1 LGRFAPFPLIGGSY
15 TDDAL
20 SWAHQDTVNY
30 LPVVAERSGT
40 RSPSKLAMVPGMRVF
55 GVNGTDPH
63 RGGRDVEGQP
73 YVVIGTKLYRIGTDG
88 TGTACG
94 TIPGTG
100 RVQMTHNQ
108 IVSGN
113 QIFISTGSSGYVYNT
128 YTGALTQVTDIAF
141 PGAKSCDFIGQY
153 IVGVEPFGRYWFHSA
168 LVDATTYNSLDEYQ
182 AETSPDRIM
191 GLIASHNE
199 VLIFGERTIEPWSNT
214 PTENAAFQ
222 LQTGSVIETGCASGD
237 TICRLDNSVYF
248 LTDKGQIAKLEGYT
262 PRIISTYAME
272 GAIRGCDLS
281 RAFAFTWE
289 DKGHTVYY
297 ITFPDGYTWGYDVRQ
312 GEWHRRESYGL
323 NRWRLNTLFKSNGKW
338 YGGDYQN
345 SKMYLLDWDYAL
357 EGCDPI
363 ERYRTSPYV
372 HADGERVKV
381 NALQVAMNTGGVQS
395 VIHAGVVV
403 SGAIGGGLEGYA
415 INFQYTVTKAYPGQP
430 YTLTATGLPTG
441 LSMSASGLVTGT
453 MTTSGTYNITI
464 SAVDDCG
471 TVTTYADTAVVTSTA
486 FLATGVAS
494 AGSIA
499 TTRPLSYSGALVGA
513 LDSNVTTVTTT
524 TVNGVV
530 RYANKMVVLAGSNLS
545 TADISDLTTWTTGLA
560 YPASGNYPY
569 INVSGSR
576 LFFCNYPATGYYYLD
591 TPTATVWTSVSV
603 GSPIGGGSS
612 NTVSGACGNGSGV
625 IFVGYYGQLW
635 HSLDNGTTVSA
646 AADLYGSD
654 HFNPAT
660 FGSADVNDSRFVICG
675 RGLAGFNA
683 YYSDNVGS
691 TATACTFPSGREQ
704 RPPGQVKYCGNNTWL
719 MALDKLD
726 TLDTPVSDGLL
737 ISIDNGVT
745 FNRVSLPTQMYFFKP
760 FAQSIAVDSGS
771 GRVVIAGFDYA
782 TLARKMFYT
791 DLTLLTTGSLS
802 TIWTAISLSGTAGTG
817 IAGLFPT

>member
-128 YTGALTQVTDIAF
+128 YTGVLTQVTDIAF

-486 FLATGVAS
+486 FLATGSAS
-494 AGSIA
+494 AGAIA
-499 TTRPLSYSGALVGA
+499 IIRPLSYSGALVGVA
-513 LDSNVTTVTTT
+513 DANVTATTVTSIR
-524 TVNGVV
+524 GMV
-530 RYANKMVVLAGSNLS
+530 RYGDSMFARIDDLATLRV
-545 TADISDLTTWTTGLA
+545 AALADLTTWTDGPARPATGT
-560 YPASGNYPY
+560 SNQ
-569 INVSGSR
+569 IVVSGSR
-576 LFFCNYPATGYYYLD
+576 LFYTNTSATIYFLD
-591 TPTATVWTSVSV
+591 SPTDTTWSSTSFT
-603 GSPIGGGSS
+603 GGNIS
-612 NTVSGACGNGSGV
+612 NSIYALAGNGTQAVAVNG
-625 IFVGYYGQLW
+625 YGQLW
-635 HSLDNGTTVSA
+635 GSNNNGTSFTIG
-646 AADLYGSD
+646 ADMFYTTSPNRFYT
-654 HFNPAT
+654 FNCAI
-660 FGSADVNDSRFVICG
+660 DVNGTRFVIGGGELGVAAC
-675 RGLAGFNA
+675 
-683 YYSDNVGS
+683 YTDNIGA
-691 TATACTFPSGREQ
+691 TATLCSFPAGATRKSEGPQ
-704 RPPGQVKYCGNNTWL
+704 QMKYCGNNKWL
-719 MALDKLD
+719 MGANDNA
-726 TLDTPVSDGLL
+726 TPVDDGLYL
-737 ISIDNGVT
+737 SIDNGLSFYPVD
-745 FNRVSLPTQMYFFKP
+745 LPVVMFFDQQYN
-760 FAQSIAVDSGS
+760 QSFAVDANS
-771 GRVVIAGFDYA
+771 GRIVIAGGEHG
-782 TLARKMFYT
+782 TGARKMYYA
-791 DLTLLTTGSLS
+791 DLATLTTGSAS
-802 TIWTAISLSGTAGTG
+802 TIWTNIGLTGTEAKVGISEIYPL
-817 IAGLFPT
+817 